1 MKNLFKLSIV
11 LFLLSFETETFAQNF
26 GIQAGFNLSNM
37 IMKNDEYNLS
47 EDYKLKPGF
56 HFGPTVEF
64 PVNEIFSFESALLL
78 STKGAITANER
89 ETYDAYIFKQ
99 KINMFYLDIP
109 FSAKAAFKIGSSKI
123 FGSFGPYAGI
133 GLNAKIK
140 TKLTTDGNT
149 ETNKENISFGS
160 DEDEFKRLDYGL
172 AAGGGIEFKE
182 MQFGITYSLGLANI
196 SGVTTDGSIV
206 KNRFLSISCGYK
218 FGEN

>member
-1 MKNLFKLSIV
+1 MKHLFKLSIV

-26 GIQAGFNLSNM
+26 GIKAGLNLSNM
-37 IMKNDEYNLS
+37 IMKNDEYNFS
-47 EDYKLKPGF
+47 EDYKMKTGF

-64 PVNEIFSFESALLL
+64 PINEMFSFESALLL
-78 STKGAITANER
+78 STKGTMIANER
-89 ETYDAYIFKQ
+89 ETYDAYVYKK

-109 FSAKAAFKIGSSKI
+109 ISAKAAFKIGSFKI
-123 FGSFGPYAGI
+123 YGSFGPYAGI

-182 MQFGITYSLGLANI
+182 IQFGITYGLGLANI
-196 SGVTTDGSIV
+196 SSSTENGGKIN
-206 KNRFLSISCGYK
+206 NRVLSFSFGYK